1 MKKKMDGQP
10 SPRALSL
17 SSAAMK
23 RTKKSLPLLVWS
35 FPTTTFDPPRSERD
49 INLGRFARIECF
61 SSRISS
67 RCVII
72 DSRVGRGARVV
83 TQNPIRFWR
92 QSINKRDGNFHR
104 EQRRRFLFSKKMRKK
119 SRANEE
125 EKPETRTRNARID
138 RTIAGSAR
146 GIARFLSSKRGKEK
160 RERERDPALRMCIF
174 ILHSPLA

>member
-1 MKKKMDGQP
+1 MKRLAKKLLKIISCGFFFLFLKPQKGDARGGWVGGPTKMKKKMDGQP

-72 DSRVGRGARVV
+72 DSRIGRGARVK
-83 TQNPIRFWR
+83 QNPIRFWR
-92 QSINKRDGNFHR
+92 QTKGRILNRKETAPSFPFCR
-104 EQRRRFLFSKKMRKK
+104 E
-119 SRANEE
+119 
-125 EKPETRTRNARID
+125 
-138 RTIAGSAR
+138 
-146 GIARFLSSKRGKEK
+146 KEK
-160 RERERDPALRMCIF
+160 K
-174 ILHSPLA
+174 